1 VHKYA
6 LRGAACQRCLLVS
19 ETSCEARNV
28 SLDRVLLVDTVA
40 TVGAAFF

>member
-1 VHKYA
+1 MLH
-6 LRGAACQRCLLVS
+6 GAASHGCLLVS

-28 SLDRVLLVDTVA
+28 SLDRAPLVDTVA